1 MEQLAPQDPPS
12 IGEYRLLSRLGEG
25 GMGRVYLARSAGGR
39 TVAVKLIKAELAGQP
54 EFRHRF
60 RQEVAAARRV
70 GGEWTAPVLDA
81 DTEAAEPWVATG
93 YVAGPSLT
101 HVVQKRPLPQQAV
114 RRMAYGLAGALR
126 SVHGAGLVHRDLKPS
141 NVLIT
146 IAGPRVIDFGIARA
160 LDNPSEELTQTGVVV
175 GSPGY
180 MSPEQIQGE
189 RVGPAGDVFSLG
201 SVLAYAATGRLPFGR
216 TDTGIHSIMFRIV
229 SGEPDLEGVDGE
241 LRQLIVDCLT
251 KDPAR
256 RPTPDEIADRTR
268 PADPSAPWLPAPLI
282 AELGQHAVSLLDAD
296 TPARS
301 VTNPASPDAGRPA
314 PALRTPGTPGPP
326 GAPAHGAPPSP
337 GTPGTPAYGDPAS
350 AGTPGVPGTPAPG
363 SPGTAGTPAYGGPPS
378 PGTAGAA
385 GTPAYGAPA
394 PAASHGS
401 WVQDQVA
408 AGDEAGTTAAGP
420 QARKRDRRTVVV
432 VGVAVAALLGAAFGA
447 VALLRGDGDAVA
459 ARPGGGGST
468 AGAPDAGEGKE
479 WLSSPEPRSSAS
491 DDAKAPANKKPG
503 EPGESGKP
511 GTPAG
516 PAALPAAYAGTWT
529 GSVYRDGADTGSQ
542 RRITLSPGSVGDTV
556 VASISV
562 GESYLCKGTG
572 TLLAAGGGSIRIDTG
587 VTSSTPAG
595 KCSAIGEQT
604 LTARS
609 DGTLSWTASG
619 GRTSTLRKAGSD
631 RIQDRFLGSWER
643 RLSSSDGVQRL
654 TVSQGAVGSPVVTFT
669 TTQDGATCTSDAE
682 LFSAGDRVVI
692 GPSRVR
698 SGDCAAAGSS
708 VLTVTG
714 STLNRSFL
722 DTGDSP
728 REYRRP

>member
-12 IGEYRLLSRLGEG
+12 IGEYSLLGRLGEG

-93 YVAGPSLT
+93 YVAGPSLL
-101 HVVQKRPLPQQAV
+101 HVVRKRPLPQESV
-114 RRMAYGLAGALR
+114 RTLAYGLAGALQ

-141 NVLIT
+141 NVLVT

-160 LDNPSEELTQTGVVV
+160 LENASDELTQTGVVV

-216 TDTGIHSIMFRIV
+216 SDTGIHSIMFRIV
-229 SGEPDLEGVDGE
+229 SAEPDLTGVDGE
-241 LRQLIVDCLT
+241 LRQLIADCLA
-251 KDPAR
+251 KDPAQ
-256 RPTPDEIADRTR
+256 RPTPEQIVVRTR
-268 PADPSAPWLPAPLI
+268 PADPAAPWLPAALI

-296 TPARS
+296 TPRRGTAP
-301 VTNPASPDAGRPA
+301 NPPA
-314 PALRTPGTPGPP
+314 PDTSRAGYGTPPAPDIGRAGYGTPPAP
-326 GAPAHGAPPSP
+326 GAP
-337 GTPGTPAYGDPAS
+337 GTPGTPGTSQSGATPPWAQ
-350 AGTPGVPGTPAPG
+350 TPGA
-363 SPGTAGTPAYGGPPS
+363 
-378 PGTAGAA
+378 
-385 GTPAYGAPA
+385 PAYGAPA
-394 PAASHGS
+394 PGTPGGAPGTPSAAAPYGS
-401 WVQDQVA
+401 WVQ
-408 AGDEAGTTAAGP
+408 AGLAGADAPDTTGTSP
-420 QARKRDRRTVVV
+420 QARKGSRRTVVIA
-432 VGVAVAALLGAAFGA
+432 GVAVAALLGSAFTA
-447 VALLRGDGDAVA
+447 VTLLRGDGDTVSS
-459 ARPGGGGST
+459 RLGGGRPST
-468 AGAPDAGEGKE
+468 GAPDAPGRGKDRE
-479 WLSSPEPRSSAS
+479 SLSSSEPGSGASA
-491 DDAKAPANKKPG
+491 DAKDPASKDPADEKPG
-503 EPGESGKP
+503 ASGKP
-511 GTPAG
+511 AG
-516 PAALPAAYAGTWT
+516 PGALPAAYAGTWT

-542 RRITLSPGSVGDTV
+542 RRITLSPGKVGDTV
-556 VASISV
+556 VASLSV

-572 TLLAAGGGSIRIDTG
+572 QLLAAGGGSIRIDTG
-587 VTSSTPAG
+587 VTASTPAG

-609 DGTLSWTASG
+609 DGTLAWTASG
-619 GRTSTLRKAGSD
+619 GRTSTLRRAGSD
-631 RIQDRFLGSWER
+631 RIQDGFLGSWER
-643 RLSSSDGVQRL
+643 QLSGSSKGAQRL
-654 TVSQGAVGSPVVTFT
+654 TVSQGAVGSSVVTFT
-669 TTQDGATCTSDAE
+669 TTTDGGTCTSDAE

-692 GPSRVR
+692 GPSRVL

-708 VLTVTG
+708 VLTVSG
-714 STLNRSFL
+714 STLTRSFL